1 MKKILGIVVLVLI
14 WCNVGFSEEP
24 TFEKEYMNKN
34 IIEHGWKVKKST
46 MTKVKTT
53 PAEIYTLTK
62 GTWILKCQIT
72 YIHGQMLTWCMM
84 P

>member
-1 MKKILGIVVLVLI
+1 MKKILGIVVLVLM

-24 TFEKEYMNKN
+24 TFEKRYMNEN

-46 MTKVKTT
+46 MTILKSAPV
-53 PAEIYTLTK
+53 EIYTLTK
-62 GTWILKCQIT
+62 GNWILKCQIV
-72 YIHGQMLTWCMM
+72 YIPEEMLTWCMT